1 MFHPKIIFRIIG
13 FLLMIE
19 AAFLSSSL
27 AVSLYY
33 GEHILMS
40 YLYTLA
46 AIVGCGTLFACIG
59 KGKERNIS
67 RKDGYIVVALCWIIF
82 SLFGALPFY
91 LSGSIP
97 SVTDSF
103 FETMSGFST
112 TGATAY
118 SMVTV
123 LLSSSTATLHV

>member
-40 YLYTLA
+40 YIYTLA

-59 KGKERNIS
+59 KGSSPISSRNS
-67 RKDGYIVVALCWIIF
+67 VPLFASSKRPMRVLSEPVNAPF
-82 SLFGALPFY
+82 S
-91 LSGSIP
+91 
-97 SVTDSF
+97 
-103 FETMSGFST
+103 
-112 TGATAY
+112 
-118 SMVTV
+118 
-123 LLSSSTATLHV
+123 